1 MKIFIKLFIPLFVFM
16 LLMSCL
22 EGEKKQSVKI
32 NTPAEVKDEK
42 AVVPDQFDQE
52 FLDGMT
58 GTLWHYYSEMR
69 QALILSDPSQTRTV
83 AEYLSE
89 SFEEK
94 YGQLKSIALEIS
106 ETDDLEQQRKLFHDL
121 SRGLEPIFSKGLS
134 AGAIY
139 KQYCPMAFNNTGAFW
154 LSNVAKIQ
162 NPYFGEKMKE
172 CGQVQKVIRKEE

>member
-1 MKIFIKLFIPLFVFM
+1 MKIYIKLITPFFVFF

-22 EGEKKQSVKI
+22 EGEKKQGVKI
-32 NTPAEVKDEK
+32 NTAEEIREEK

-58 GTLWHYYSEMR
+58 GTLWHYYSELR
-69 QALILSDPSQTRTV
+69 QALILSDPSKARTA
-83 AEYLSE
+83 AEHLSE

-94 YGQLKSIALEIS
+94 YGQLKSISMEIA
-106 ETDDLEQQRKLFHDL
+106 EADDLEQQRKLFHDL
-121 SRGLEPIFSKGLS
+121 SQGLEPVFSQGLS
-134 AGAIY
+134 GGAIY

-162 NPYFGEKMKE
+162 NPYFGEKMMA
-172 CGQVQKVIRKEE
+172 CGQVQKVIRKE